1 MCILVATYLCKLG
14 LLAGSENITDSSSVD
29 TCVFI
34 LLSMF
39 MLLECNDRN
48 TRGFGGC
55 VRGQL
60 TRDRE
65 VLGSIPM
72 QDCILV
78 SSLST

>member
-14 LLAGSENITDSSSVD
+14 LLAGSENIADSSSVD
-29 TCVFI
+29 TCV
-34 LLSMF
+34 LSMF

-48 TRGFGGC
+48 TRGLGGC